1 MYDKRK
7 RKVNVYVAWE
17 SHWTFLSTL
26 KVSVQ
31 SDKNITSPPMLKVT
45 DSRWWAELHKDGRFL
60 LNAQALYSYNWH
72 LCCIFASRTNP
83 IPILL
88 LNQCVVYL
96 CRCRLDNIFIIYVVY
111 IPFTYLV
118 WTEDYQIL
126 SFITTCSWVRMLM
139 SAVGL

>member
-45 DSRWWAELHKDGRFL
+45 DSR
-60 LNAQALYSYNWH
+60 
-72 LCCIFASRTNP
+72 
-83 IPILL
+83 
-88 LNQCVVYL
+88 
-96 CRCRLDNIFIIYVVY
+96 
-111 IPFTYLV
+111 
-118 WTEDYQIL
+118 
-126 SFITTCSWVRMLM
+126 
-139 SAVGL
+139 